1 MALTTA
7 DAAEVGHER
16 EKAASRLKERV
27 YVTFTAL
34 AVVLTLR
41 AHEEVAEEAAVTLA
55 IGASGTVLA
64 VFVAD
69 VVSHLAVH
77 AALPRRPEWRHMA
90 STSFGALS
98 VLVVPFLLVGLAVA
112 EVLRVETA
120 LRASSFALV
129 AALVGIAFLA
139 VRRTRLPWW
148 QKVTVLLA
156 EFALG
161 LVVIALEFLAHG

>member
-1 MALTTA
+1 MAT
-7 DAAEVGHER
+7 EVGHGR
-16 EKAASRLKERV
+16 EEAASRLKERV
-27 YVTFTAL
+27 YITFTAL

-41 AHEEVAEEAAVTLA
+41 AHEEVADEAAVTLA
-55 IGASGTVLA
+55 IGAFGTVLA

-69 VVSHLAVH
+69 VVSHIAVH
-77 AALPRRPEWRHMA
+77 AALPRRPVWRHMA
-90 STSFGALS
+90 STSFGALG
-98 VLVVPFLLVGLAVA
+98 VLVIPLLLIGLAVA
-112 EVLRVETA
+112 DVLRIETA

-139 VRRTRLPWW
+139 VRRTQLPWW
-148 QKVTVLLA
+148 QKLIVLLA